1 MADSLK
7 PLPEGAIIQL
17 SSQQYNDLISR
28 VLRIE
33 NFIMLHQR
41 SVLLKELSHLE
52 GTFGI
57 PAAKEKRER

>member
-7 PLPEGAIIQL
+7 PLPEGVTIQL

-33 NFIMLHQR
+33 NFIMARQR
-41 SVLLKELSHLE
+41 EVLIQELSALE
-52 GTFGI
+52 DSFGM
-57 PAAKEKRER
+57 PRTKEKRVR